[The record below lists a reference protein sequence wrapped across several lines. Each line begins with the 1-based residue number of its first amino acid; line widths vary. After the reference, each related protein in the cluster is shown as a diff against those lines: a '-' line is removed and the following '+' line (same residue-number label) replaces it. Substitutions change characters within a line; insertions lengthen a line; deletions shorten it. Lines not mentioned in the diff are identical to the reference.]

1 MEFKEFVS
9 LFPFSLM
16 LAVTFM
22 LFYFGDAIS
31 TRRDIMNFIG
41 ILMLLSWLFLLFG
54 FVAGLTLAKLHTL

>member
-1 MEFKEFVS
+1 
-9 LFPFSLM
+9 M

>member
-1 MEFKEFVS
+1 
-9 LFPFSLM
+9 
-16 LAVTFM
+16 M